1 MKNQFLL
8 ISIYLLLVIN
18 LCPVRSEIIA
28 YPDIEKVNTSSFE
41 ITKIEIDSSRVVLY
55 CDIYGKKDEKVS
67 LSSNCFLKG
76 ISGKIYKI
84 NQSNGMAFDSVY
96 LLPLSGNISFR
107 LIADPLMGDTSFDYI
122 DRENDILIEGIKTYK
137 QPKEVLIRCKL
148 TGVVN
153 NRPYSSRLMLTKAN
167 ENKPVAIHYIAIKD
181 GKFEFEFT
189 CNEYEAYS
197 LVFYDE
203 YLNNYTW
210 RINFFAETG
219 EVSFKLF
226 PMDGRFKNEILG
238 GPINKEYV
246 LYQNLLDQELGLTKR
261 RMEKDSL
268 IRNGLYYTKNCL
280 ALVSQLEKVKDK
292 SVIDSL
298 KLIASKYSETD
309 IYTDEAIRINK
320 EDEEMSLRRIDW
332 QVNYSKEHCSIVSY
346 YLLTS
351 ATTLSDTYTYMKD
364 KMPLCLDIFK
374 SIYEKK
380 FPTHPYTEIMR
391 GYANVKVGNMYIDFV
406 APDFNG
412 KLVRLSDQIKGK
424 VALIDLWASW
434 CGSCRNFSM
443 KMIPIYEK
451 YKDKGFT
458 VIGVARENQLKTAVN
473 TVSKDKYPWLNLV
486 ELKDQGN
493 IWFKYGFG
501 GVGGGTIL
509 VDKQGHILAVD
520 PKIEDIDAILEKIL

>member
-1 MKNQFLL
+1 MKNQLL
-8 ISIYLLLVIN
+8 LMSIYFLLVIN
-18 LCPVRSEIIA
+18 ICPVRSEIIA

-41 ITKIEIDSSRVVLY
+41 IAKIEIDSSRLVLY
-55 CDIYGKKDEKVS
+55 CDIYGKKDDKVS

-76 ISGKIYKI
+76 KSGKIYKI
-84 NQSNGMAFDSVY
+84 NQSNGMVFDSVY
-96 LLPLSGNISFR
+96 LLPLSGNISFQ
-107 LIADPLMGDTSFDYI
+107 LFADPLLGETSFDYI
-122 DRENDILIEGIKTYK
+122 ERENDILIEGVKTFK
-137 QPKEVLIRCKL
+137 QPEEALIRCKL
-148 TGVVN
+148 SGVVI

-167 ENKPVAIHYIAIKD
+167 ENFPVAIHYIPIKD

-189 CNEYEAYS
+189 CNEFEAYS

-203 YLNNYTW
+203 YLNKSTW
-210 RINFFAETG
+210 RINFFAEAG

-226 PMDGRFKNEILG
+226 PMDGRFKNEMLG

-246 LYQNLLDQELGLTKR
+246 LYQNLRDQKLGFTKR
-261 RMEKDSL
+261 RMEVDSL

-280 ALVSQLEKVKDK
+280 ELVSQLEKVKDK
-292 SVIDSL
+292 SIIDSI
-298 KLIASKYSETD
+298 KLILSKYSETD
-309 IYTDEAIRINK
+309 IYTDEAIRLSR
-320 EDEEMSLRRIDW
+320 EGEAMSLKMIDW
-332 QVNYSKEHCSIVSY
+332 QLNYTKEHCSLVSY

-351 ATTLSDTYTYMKD
+351 ATALSDTNMKD

-380 FPTHPYTEIMR
+380 FPSHPYTEIMR
-391 GYANVKVGNMYIDFV
+391 GYADIKVGNIYIDFV

-412 KLVRLSDQIKGK
+412 KLVRLSDEIKGK

-434 CGSCRNFSM
+434 CGSCRNFSK

-451 YKDKGFT
+451 FKDKGFT
-458 VIGVARENQLKTAVN
+458 VVGVARENQLKTAVN

-486 ELKDQGN
+486 ELNDQGN
-493 IWFKYGFG
+493 IWGKYGLG
-501 GVGGGTIL
+501 NVGGGTIL